1 MSYTGLPISTWTNAR
16 IIELINAMKNCPA
29 MWDINSDDYKDKVFK
44 NEELRRLAR
53 EFNSTEFEINR
64 KIKSLKTQFTRE
76 HKKIMVMQVLGK
88 SIPRSKWFG
97 YEHLKF
103 LLQCNINDSR
113 IISSQ
118 TQPTCSSNTLEVLIN
133 LFKYVFASR
142 LLNRL

>member
-16 IIELINAMKNCPA
+16 IIELINAMKNCPV

-118 TQPTCSSNTLEVLIN
+118 TQPTCSSNTIEVLIN
-133 LFKYVFASR
+133 LFKYVFAAR

>member
-118 TQPTCSSNTLEVLIN
+118 TQPTCSSNTIEVLIN